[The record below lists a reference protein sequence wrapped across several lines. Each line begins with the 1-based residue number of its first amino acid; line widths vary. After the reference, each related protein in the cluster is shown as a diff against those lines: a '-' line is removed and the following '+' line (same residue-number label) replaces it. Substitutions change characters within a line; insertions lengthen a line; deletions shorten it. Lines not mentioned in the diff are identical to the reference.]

1 MDINSAICLAS
12 RIGAELEVVTV
23 EFGTLQGKFQQLVTE
38 NKELKDKVEKLS
50 DGLKLATEDL
60 VEVTKNLNVA
70 NATFVGVNKGR
81 ADEKEILEIAMENLT
96 EVNKNLDAGNA
107 KLKAENAKLKVEL
120 KKLTDAMILVLETK
134 NENQD

>member
-70 NATFVGVNKGR
+70 NATFVGVNKDR
-81 ADEKEILEIAMENLT
+81 TDAKEILEIAMENLA
-96 EVNKNLDAGNA
+96 EVNKNLDAETKKLEVENA
-107 KLKAENAKLKVEL
+107 KIKAEN
-120 KKLTDAMILVLETK
+120 KKLTDAMILVLQTR
-134 NENQD
+134 NGSQF